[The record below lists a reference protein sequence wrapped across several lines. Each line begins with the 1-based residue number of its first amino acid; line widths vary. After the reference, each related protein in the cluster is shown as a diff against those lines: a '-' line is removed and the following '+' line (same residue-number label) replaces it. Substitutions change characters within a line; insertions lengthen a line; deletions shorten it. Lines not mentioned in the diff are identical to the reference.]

1 MVISQFEIEL
11 QSALQQLD
19 YVVSIYLYQISE
31 NSIKGKVTL
40 RKSYTLEV
48 RFTEFEQEFN
58 FTLSFTL
65 LYNDERIWGLDKDNR
80 IGWHIHPIGN
90 PKDHEPIQPKSISEI
105 ISIFES
111 MCSQFMSY

>member
-105 ISIFES
+105 I
-111 MCSQFMSY
+111 